1 MAGQFIYTMHKVGKF
16 IPPNRDVIKDITLS
30 FFPGAKIGVLGP
42 NGAGKSTL
50 LKIMAGIDTDYT
62 GEAKLGEGYTVGMLE
77 QEPELDPTKTVLE
90 NVMDGAGDAAAML
103 AEYDKVLAAWSDPDA
118 DYEKLGAKQADLEAK
133 IEAAGAWDLQRTVEI
148 AMDALRTPPGDWG
161 VENLS
166 GGEVRR
172 VAMARL
178 LLAKPDLLL
187 HDALS
192 RAALDPMIEV
202 ATDLG
207 RSSAAIMT
215 DVIDYHADVTSLPAR
230 TEAAGIK
237 QLALYHVVPAPPN
250 AVVERI
256 FLRGLPDDVILTR
269 DLHTFD
275 LPAGSNEI
283 RITGP

>member
-133 IEAAGAWDLQRTVEI
+133 IEAAGAWDLQRTV
-148 AMDALRTPPGDWG
+148 
-161 VENLS
+161 
-166 GGEVRR
+166 
-172 VAMARL
+172 
-178 LLAKPDLLL
+178 
-187 HDALS
+187 
-192 RAALDPMIEV
+192 
-202 ATDLG
+202 
-207 RSSAAIMT
+207 
-215 DVIDYHADVTSLPAR
+215 
-230 TEAAGIK
+230 
-237 QLALYHVVPAPPN
+237 
-250 AVVERI
+250 
-256 FLRGLPDDVILTR
+256 
-269 DLHTFD
+269 
-275 LPAGSNEI
+275 
-283 RITGP
+283 